1 MTKPLPTLTAQ
12 THLGLVRQNNEDAYL
27 ATPLGDGQF
36 LLLVSDGVA
45 GRDAGEVASAT
56 TVAVFRALAES
67 GKLAAARDPQ
77 LAEPLL
83 AMAVQ
88 KAHVEVSRLALE
100 SNQKLSMS
108 CTLSV
113 ALVTGLRADLAWV
126 GDSRIYLYRNGALRQ
141 LSEDQTVAWQLVKDG
156 RLLPEQVAEHPD
168 RNTLSQSIGLES
180 AGHPL
185 QPAHASVA
193 LEPGDVLLVCS
204 DGLSDLVPDAHIAQI
219 LKENASP
226 QDAVPALITA
236 ALDAGGR
243 DNVTVVLAKLPMAAG
258 GNEDE

>member
-1 MTKPLPTLTAQ
+1 MSPILTLTAQ
-12 THLGLVRQNNEDAYL
+12 THLGLVRQNNEDAFL
-27 ATPLGDGQF
+27 ATSLGDDQF

-67 GKLAAARDPQ
+67 GKLTAARDAQ

-100 SNQKLSMS
+100 SNQKHSMS

-113 ALVTGLRADLAWV
+113 ALVTDLRADLVWV
-126 GDSRIYLYRNGALRQ
+126 GDSRIYLYRDGALRQ

-156 RLLPEQVAEHPD
+156 RLRPEQVIDHPD

-185 QPAHASVA
+185 QPAHAS
-193 LEPGDVLLVCS
+193 LPLMPGDVLLVCS
-204 DGLSDLVPDAHIAQI
+204 DGLSDLVPDAHIAQV
-219 LKENASP
+219 LQAHPEPPVAA
-226 QDAVPALITA
+226 QALIAA

-243 DNVTVVLAKLPMAAG
+243 DNVTVALARVPLDLRDNN
-258 GNEDE
+258 NE

>member
-1 MTKPLPTLTAQ
+1 MNPKTTLTAQ
-12 THLGLVRQNNEDAYL
+12 THLGLVRQNNEDAFL
-27 ATPLGDGQF
+27 ALPLANGQH

-56 TVAVFRALAES
+56 TVAVFRALAEG
-67 GKLAAARDPQ
+67 GKLAAARDAQ

-100 SNQKLSMS
+100 SDQKHSMS

-113 ALVTGLRADLAWV
+113 ALITGLRADLAWV
-126 GDSRIYLYRNGALRQ
+126 GDSRIYLYRDGGLRQ

-156 RLLPEQVAEHPD
+156 RLQPEQVADHPD

-180 AGHPL
+180 TGHPL
-185 QPAHASVA
+185 QPAHASVPLA
-193 LEPGDVLLVCS
+193 PGDVLLLCS
-204 DGLSDLVPDAHIAQI
+204 DGLSDLVPDARIAEV
-219 LKENASP
+219 LAAHSEPST
-226 QDAVPALITA
+226 AVQALIDA

-243 DNVTVVLAKLPMAAG
+243 DNVTVALARLPLNSG
-258 GNEDE
+258 GNENE